1 MKLTLNKGWE
11 TPKIPELCE
20 TVAHIMGYNG
30 DNICFD
36 ASKLFISK
44 GIRNSLVENYVRFA
58 QECDPTLS
66 KADAM
71 REMIN
76 LINICTNVDEGL
88 AGNEV
93 EVLPGFIVSI
103 ELK

>member
-1 MKLTLNKGWE
+1 MKLTLSKGWE

-20 TVAHIMGYNG
+20 TIARIMGYNEG
-30 DNICFD
+30 TISFD
-36 ASKLFISK
+36 ASKLYISK
-44 GIRNSLVENYVRFA
+44 GIRNSLIEQYTRFA
-58 QECDPTLS
+58 QEYDPTLT

-71 REMIN
+71 KEMID
-76 LINICTNVDEGL
+76 LINVCTNVDEGL

-93 EVLPGFIVSI
+93 EVFPGFIVSV

>member
-1 MKLTLNKGWE
+1 MKLILKKGWE
-11 TPKIPELCE
+11 TPKLPELLSE
-20 TVAHIMGYNG
+20 IAHMMGYNG
-30 DNICFD
+30 DNLCFD
-36 ASKLFISK
+36 ASKLYISK

-58 QECDPTLS
+58 QECDPTIT

-71 REMIN
+71 KEMID

-93 EVLPGFIVSI
+93 EVLPGFVC
-103 ELK
+103 